1 MLQLK
6 QLGPSILGNKKNNLF
21 SVSIVKNK
29 PVMIAQNCQLE
40 KNFFNV
46 LFSGKFIQ
54 MLCVTALKCHKN
66 YIWTR

>member
-1 MLQLK
+1 MLQLE
-6 QLGPSILGNKKNNLF
+6 QLGASILGNKKQPF
-21 SVSIVKNK
+21 SVSVVKNK